1 MDPSISTLAPVN
13 TPDTRNEQQRLPVT
27 GIILAGGAGR
37 RMGGADKGWL
47 DWQGKPLIER
57 AIAILHGD
65 CTDIVIS
72 ANRNMDRYAQWG
84 HPVVSDLTA
93 DFQGPL
99 MGLAAGMHA
108 ATQAWVAS
116 IPVDSPCLPQDIV
129 RRMWQAKGGHD
140 LVVVRSADHWHAV
153 ICLCRRALL
162 PQLQRYLDG
171 DGRQAQ
177 GWFQSLS
184 LAGLTLPADLLR
196 NCNHPEDMT

>member
-1 MDPSISTLAPVN
+1 MDPPISALAPAN
-13 TPDTRNEQQRLPVT
+13 TPDTRDAQQRLPIT

-37 RMGGADKGWL
+37 RLGGADKGWL

-65 CTDIVIS
+65 CADIVIS
-72 ANRNMDRYAQWG
+72 ANRNLDRYAQWE

-116 IPVDSPCLPQDIV
+116 IPVDSPYLPEDIV

-153 ICLCRRALL
+153 ICLCRCDLL
-162 PQLQRYLDG
+162 PQLQRYLNDG
-171 DGRQAQ
+171 GRRAQ
-177 GWFQSLS
+177 GWFQDRSF
-184 LAGLTLPADLLR
+184 AGLTLPADLLR
-196 NCNHPEDMT
+196 NCNHPEDMA

>member
-1 MDPSISTLAPVN
+1 MDPPISALAPPN
-13 TPDTRNEQQRLPVT
+13 TPDTRDAQQRLPIT

-37 RMGGADKGWL
+37 RLGGADKGWL
-47 DWQGKPLIER
+47 YWQGKPLIER

-72 ANRNMDRYAQWG
+72 ANRNLDRYAQWE

-99 MGLAAGMHA
+99 IGLAAGMHA

-116 IPVDSPCLPQDIV
+116 IPVDSPYLPKDIV

-153 ICLCRRALL
+153 ICLCRCDLL
-162 PQLQRYLDG
+162 TQLQRYLNDG
-171 DGRQAQ
+171 GRRAQ
-177 GWFQSLS
+177 GWFQDRSF
-184 LAGLTLPADLLR
+184 AGLTLPADLLR
-196 NCNHPEDMT
+196 NCNHPEDMA

>member
-1 MDPSISTLAPVN
+1 LAPAN
-13 TPDTRNEQQRLPVT
+13 TPDTRDAQQRLPIT

-37 RMGGADKGWL
+37 RLGGADKGWL

-65 CTDIVIS
+65 CADIVIS
-72 ANRNMDRYAQWG
+72 ANRNLDRYAQWE

-116 IPVDSPCLPQDIV
+116 IPVDSPYLPEDIV

-153 ICLCRRALL
+153 ICLCRCDLL
-162 PQLQRYLDG
+162 PQLQRYLNDG
-171 DGRQAQ
+171 GRRAQ
-177 GWFQSLS
+177 GWFQDRSF
-184 LAGLTLPADLLR
+184 AGLTLPADLLR
-196 NCNHPEDMT
+196 NCNHPEDMA

>member
-1 MDPSISTLAPVN
+1 MDPFIR
-13 TPDTRNEQQRLPVT
+13 TPTPANPPDAQDAVHPLPVT

-47 DWQGKPLIER
+47 DWQGKPLIEQ

-84 HPVVSDLTA
+84 YRVVSDLQA

-129 RRMWQAKGGHD
+129 RRMWRAKGGHD

-153 ICLCRRALL
+153 ICLCRRDLL
-162 PQLQRYLDG
+162 VDLQRYLDG
-171 DGRQAQ
+171 GGRRAQ
-177 GWFQSLS
+177 GWFRDLS
-184 LAGLTLPADLLR
+184 FAGLTLPADLLR
-196 NCNHPEDMT
+196 NYNRPEDMT

>member
-1 MDPSISTLAPVN
+1 MNPSISTPAPIY
-13 TPDTRNEQQRLPVT
+13 TPNARNAQQQLPVT

-47 DWQGKPLIER
+47 NWQGNPLIKR

-65 CTDIVIS
+65 CTDIAIS
-72 ANRNMDRYAQWG
+72 ANRNLERYAQWG
-84 HPVVSDLTA
+84 YPVVSDLTA

-116 IPVDSPCLPQDIV
+116 IPVDGPYLPQDIV

-140 LVVVRSADHWHAV
+140 LVVVRSAKHWHAV
-153 ICLCRRALL
+153 ICLCRCDLL

-171 DGRQAQ
+171 GGRRAQ
-177 GWFQSLS
+177 GWFQDIPF
-184 LAGLTLPADLLR
+184 AALTLSADLLR

>member
-13 TPDTRNEQQRLPVT
+13 TPDTRNAQQRLPVT
-27 GIILAGGAGR
+27 GIILAGGVGR
-37 RMGGADKGWL
+37 RLGGADKGWL

-65 CTDIVIS
+65 CTDIVVS
-72 ANRNMDRYAQWG
+72 ANRNLDRYAQWG
-84 HPVVSDLTA
+84 HPVISDLTA
-93 DFQGPL
+93 GFQGPL

-153 ICLCRRALL
+153 ICLCRCDLL

-171 DGRQAQ
+171 GGRRAQ
-177 GWFQSLS
+177 GWFQDLS
-184 LAGLTLPADLLR
+184 FAGLTLPADLLR

>member
-1 MDPSISTLAPVN
+1 MNPSISTPPPLYRPNA
-13 TPDTRNEQQRLPVT
+13 RNAHQRLPVT

-47 DWQGKPLIER
+47 DWQGKPLIEE

-72 ANRNMDRYAQWG
+72 ANRNLERYAQWG
-84 HPVVSDLTA
+84 YPLVSDPLA

-99 MGLAAGMHA
+99 MGLAAGMRA
-108 ATQAWVAS
+108 ATQDWVAS
-116 IPVDSPCLPQDIV
+116 IPVDSPYLPQDIV
-129 RRMWQAKGGHD
+129 RRMWQTKGGHD
-140 LVVVRSADHWHAV
+140 LVVVRSAGHWHAV

-171 DGRQAQ
+171 GGRRAQ
-177 GWFQSLS
+177 GWFQDLS
-184 LAGLTLPADLLR
+184 FADLTLPADLLR

>member
-13 TPDTRNEQQRLPVT
+13 TPDTRHEQQRLPVT

-171 DGRQAQ
+171 DGRPAQ

>member
-1 MDPSISTLAPVN
+1 VDPPISALAPAN
-13 TPDTRNEQQRLPVT
+13 TPDTRDAQQRLPIT

-37 RMGGADKGWL
+37 RLGGADKGWL

-65 CTDIVIS
+65 CADIVIS
-72 ANRNMDRYAQWG
+72 ANRNLDRYAQWE

-116 IPVDSPCLPQDIV
+116 IPVDSPYLPEDIV

-153 ICLCRRALL
+153 ICLCRCDLL
-162 PQLQRYLDG
+162 PQLQRYLNDG
-171 DGRQAQ
+171 GRRAQ
-177 GWFQSLS
+177 GWFQDRSF
-184 LAGLTLPADLLR
+184 AGLTLPADLLR
-196 NCNHPEDMT
+196 NCNHPEDMA

>member
-1 MDPSISTLAPVN
+1 MDPSISTLAPIYTAN
-13 TPDTRNEQQRLPVT
+13 ARNAQQRLPVT
-27 GIILAGGAGR
+27 GIILAGGAGH

-84 HPVVSDLTA
+84 HRVVSDLTA

-116 IPVDSPCLPQDIV
+116 IPVDSPYLPQDIV

-140 LVVVRSADHWHAV
+140 LVVVRSVEHWHAV
-153 ICLCRRALL
+153 ICLCRCDLL

-171 DGRQAQ
+171 GGRRAQ
-177 GWFQSLS
+177 GWFQDLS
-184 LAGLTLPADLLR
+184 FTGLTLPADLLR